1 MKKIPLILKKIVF
14 FLPIFCLFLACQ
26 KSESVRVLNQTCVT
40 TQHHELIIGDIDV
53 YVKYDATDFN
63 FPGWEDL
70 AEYDTVFTTN
80 AAGRGCITNLPIG
93 KHWLAGLG
101 FDPAINLGIKGRA
114 FVDVSFDNPEVEM
127 ILYVGE
133 E

>member
-1 MKKIPLILKKIVF
+1 LKKLLYILF
-14 FLPIFCLFLACQ
+14 SLLFLSCQ
-26 KSESVRVLNQTCVT
+26 KEETPRIFNRTCVT

-53 YVKYDATDFN
+53 YVKYNATDFN

-80 AAGRGCITNLPIG
+80 SVGKGCIENLPIG
-93 KHWLAGLG
+93 KHWLVGLG
-101 FDPAINLGIKGRA
+101 FDSAINFAIKGRA
-114 FVDVSFDNPEVEM
+114 FVDISFAEPEVDM

>member
-1 MKKIPLILKKIVF
+1 MKETIFLLLIGS
-14 FLPIFCLFLACQ
+14 LFLACQ
-26 KSESVRVLNQTCVT
+26 KNESPRIFNQTCVT
-40 TQHHELIIGDIDV
+40 TQHHELIIGDIEV

-80 AAGRGCITNLPIG
+80 AEGRGCITNLPIG
-93 KHWLAGLG
+93 KHWLVGLG
-101 FDPAINLGIKGRA
+101 FDSTINFAIKGRA
-114 FVDVSFDNPEVEM
+114 FVDVSFENPEVDM

>member
-1 MKKIPLILKKIVF
+1 MKKTYF
-14 FLPIFCLFLACQ
+14 FISFLGLLLACQ
-26 KSESVRVLNQTCVT
+26 KSDAPRILNQTCVT
-40 TQHHELIIGDIDV
+40 TQHHELIIGEIDI

-80 AAGRGCITNLPIG
+80 AAGRGCINNLPIG
-93 KHWLAGLG
+93 KHWLVGLG
-101 FDPAINLGIKGRA
+101 FDNQINQTIKGRV
-114 FVDVSFDNPEVEM
+114 FVDISFENPEVDM

>member
-1 MKKIPLILKKIVF
+1 MKKIFL
-14 FLPIFCLFLACQ
+14 FLPILCFVLACK
-26 KSESVRVLNQTCVT
+26 KSDSLRVLNQTCVT

-70 AEYDTVFTTN
+70 AEYDTVFSTN
-80 AAGRGCITNLPIG
+80 AVGRGCITNLPIG
-93 KHWLAGLG
+93 RHWLVGLG
-101 FDPAINLGIKGRA
+101 FDNQINQAIKGRA
-114 FVDVSFDNPEVEM
+114 FLDVSFETPEIDM

>member
-1 MKKIPLILKKIVF
+1 MKRLLYFLLPLF
-14 FLPIFCLFLACQ
+14 FLSCQ
-26 KSESVRVLNQTCVT
+26 KEETPRIFNRTCIT

-53 YVKYDATDFN
+53 YVKYNATDFN

-80 AAGRGCITNLPIG
+80 AVGKGCIENLPIG
-93 KHWLAGLG
+93 KHWLVGLG
-101 FDPAINLGIKGRA
+101 FDDAINLGIKGRA
-114 FVDVSFDNPEVEM
+114 FVDISFAEPEIDM